1 MIGIFASSKDDIKFL
16 IEKSQIIKTV
26 AFGKSLMMEA
36 VLAGQKVLFVITGY
50 NKINLGIAA
59 GYVGANYL
67 LDSIIGLGNCGYLG
81 NCDMKI
87 GDLALGVSSVQYS
100 VDSSAIGFPKTVI
113 PDVGRGVFCSDPQLV
128 QLAKYACK
136 EIGYQYLDGRIATG
150 EKFIANEKERDF
162 IAKNYCC
169 QFIDMECGGAGEVAF
184 VMNIPIMFIKGISNY
199 ANNNAS
205 VDFEKYANFANQ
217 RACNAALSM
226 LKNMSSQFRF

>member
-1 MIGIFASSKDDIKFL
+1 MIGIFASSKDDIKL
-16 IEKSQIIKTV
+16 LTEKSKIIKTM
-26 AFGKSLMMEA
+26 ALGKSLVMEA
-36 VLAGQKVLFVITGY
+36 LLEGQKVLLVITGY

-59 GYVGANYL
+59 GYAGANYS
-67 LDSIIGLGNCGYLG
+67 LDAIIGLGNCGYLG

-128 QLAKYACK
+128 QLAQYACQ
-136 EIGYQYLDGRIATG
+136 EIGYQYMGGRIATG

-162 IAKNYCC
+162 IAKSYCC

-184 VMNIPIMFIKGISNY
+184 LMNIPVMFIKGISNY
-199 ANNNAS
+199 ANSNAPF
-205 VDFEKYANFANQ
+205 DFERYANLSNQ

-226 LKNMSSQFRF
+226 LKNMPSQFRF